1 MVQLILEAAPPGGT
15 DVFLVG
21 AAFAALDRAS
31 AQSRAAALLQPK
43 IPFCHVRI
51 LNEKRYNNSLG
62 IISQFLPAGI
72 PKYWEIFPNQDDIV
86 KQ

>member
-1 MVQLILEAAPPGGT
+1 MVQLILKATHPRGT
-15 DVFLVG
+15 DGFLAG

-31 AQSRAAALLQPK
+31 AQSRAAALLQPE

-51 LNEKRYNNSLG
+51 LNEKRYNNSLV
-62 IISQFLPAGI
+62 IISRFLPAGI